1 VTTGSKINN
10 KRMKNKDNVLHQLDK
25 MDNLANQLNFIVKQ
39 QQPLEVYLEG
49 IEKLKETIEQTRL
62 FVESEQTMYN

>member
-1 VTTGSKINN
+1 MTTGSKTNN

-25 MDNLANQLNFIVKQ
+25 MDSLANQLSFIVKQ
-39 QQPLEVYLEG
+39 DQPLEVYLEG

>member
-1 VTTGSKINN
+1 
-10 KRMKNKDNVLHQLDK
+10 MKNKDNVLHQLDK

-39 QQPLEVYLEG
+39 EQPLEVYLEG
-49 IEKLKETIEQTRL
+49 INKLKDMIEQTRL

>member
-1 VTTGSKINN
+1 
-10 KRMKNKDNVLHQLDK
+10 MKNKDNVLHQLDK
-25 MDNLANQLNFIVKQ
+25 LDNLANQLGFIVKQ

-49 IEKLKETIEQTRL
+49 VEKLKEIVEQTRL

>member
-1 VTTGSKINN
+1 
-10 KRMKNKDNVLHQLDK
+10 MKNKNNVLHQLDK

-39 QQPLEVYLEG
+39 DQPLETYIEG
-49 IEKLKETIEQTRL
+49 INKLKEIIDQTRL

>member
-1 VTTGSKINN
+1 
-10 KRMKNKDNVLHQLDK
+10 MKNKDNVLHQLDK
-25 MDNLANQLNFIVKQ
+25 LDSLANQLGFIVKQ

-49 IEKLKETIEQTRL
+49 VEKLKEIVEQTRL